1 MPPGDSDVPGNEVAR
16 IIRLGVFEVDLHCGE
31 LRRNGFKVKLQEQ
44 PFQVLALL
52 LEHPGE
58 VVTREELRRRLW
70 PADTFVDFEHGLNA
84 AIKRLRA
91 SLGDDADNPRF
102 VETVPRRGYRLLA
115 DASIPGSGQPE
126 GAKHRPTASP
136 ATGLPL
142 PVRALVLSLLIV
154 AVVGFGG
161 ILYTFRAP
169 KPSAMPPMRTIPLT
183 TSPGAESEPAFSRDG
198 EQVAFVWDGNTTKRT
213 DVYVKRIGTDRPLQL
228 TQSNGF
234 VCCPVWSSD
243 DRYVAFERCS
253 SENPGIFLLPSL
265 GGPERRLRKTGGCNG
280 ISWSPT
286 GQLLVF
292 SEKSSPDTPWSLF
305 LMSLDDLQPHQ
316 LTFPTANV
324 VGDQNPVFSP
334 DGKSVAFMRIV
345 GENTPDVY
353 VVPVFGGPARQLTFD
368 ERLVSGI
375 TWTADGKRLI
385 FSSRRDGGQSLW
397 TMPLSG
403 GEPERLNLGGAA
415 ATDPTVSRE
424 GDKLAYTQGL
434 VHPNLWA
441 IEITDGAAMHRA
453 RLQPFF
459 PSATYNNGPQFS
471 PNGKEVAFASQ
482 RSGDLEIWTC
492 DVANCSEPQQ
502 LTFLKAVSGTPR
514 WSPDGKRVAFDS
526 RPHGHSQ
533 ILVVNAEGGRPV
545 ALTDGRAEDK
555 VPSWSSDGRFV
566 YFSSNRSGASQIWKI
581 PASGGQP
588 SQVTP
593 HGGFAAFES
602 SDGRFLYYAKDI
614 QPGIWRMPSGGGDE
628 VRVLPEPSPEYWG
641 DWAVS
646 EKGIYYV
653 HEASPRPTIEFF
665 GFATRRVS
673 RIAELDGLPPLWDPG
688 FAVSP
693 DGRRIVF
700 SQVDTSAVDIM
711 LVENFHE

>member
-1 MPPGDSDVPGNEVAR
+1 VPGSEVAR
-16 IIRLGVFEVDLHCGE
+16 IIRFGVFEVDLHSGE
-31 LRRNGFKVKLQEQ
+31 LRRNGLKVKLQEQ
-44 PFQVLALL
+44 PFQILALL
-52 LEHPGE
+52 LQHPRE

-70 PADTFVDFEHGLNA
+70 PADTFIDFEHGLNA
-84 AIKRLRA
+84 AVKRLRDA
-91 SLGDDADNPRF
+91 LGDDADNPRF

-115 DASIPGSGQPE
+115 DASMPGSGQPE

-136 ATGLPL
+136 ATALPL

-198 EQVAFVWDGNTTKRT
+198 EQVAFVWDGNTTNRT

-253 SENPGIFLLPSL
+253 SENPGIFLVPSL

-471 PNGKEVAFASQ
+471 PNGKKVAFASQ

-502 LTFLKAVSGTPR
+502 LTFQKLLVARRDGLLTASGLLSIPDRTDTARSWWSTPR
-514 WSPDGKRVAFDS
+514 AADLLLLRMAGLRTRYQAGRRMAGSSTFHRIVAVLRRFGKSPR
-526 RPHGHSQ
+526 
-533 ILVVNAEGGRPV
+533 AEGSLRKLRHMAGSRRSNLPTAGSCTTPKITSLVFGGCQAGAVMKSEFFPSLRLNTGEIGLCLRRGFTTSMRPV
-545 ALTDGRAEDK
+545 RAR
-555 VPSWSSDGRFV
+555 PSS
-566 YFSSNRSGASQIWKI
+566 FSVLL
-581 PASGGQP
+581 PAGCP
-588 SQVTP
+588 
-593 HGGFAAFES
+593 ES
-602 SDGRFLYYAKDI
+602 L
-614 QPGIWRMPSGGGDE
+614 
-628 VRVLPEPSPEYWG
+628 
-641 DWAVS
+641 
-646 EKGIYYV
+646 
-653 HEASPRPTIEFF
+653 
-665 GFATRRVS
+665 
-673 RIAELDGLPPLWDPG
+673 
-688 FAVSP
+688 
-693 DGRRIVF
+693 
-700 SQVDTSAVDIM
+700 
-711 LVENFHE
+711 N